1 MRSPCM
7 HFLINAELIFLE
19 FEKILAEKKMLG
31 DVKI

>member
-1 MRSPCM
+1 M